1 VVALTPEQW
10 LVFALVVG
18 AFVAFAVE
26 SVPSGIAAVSVTVV
40 VTTIRGTVI

>member
-10 LVFALVVG
+10 LVLALIVG

-26 SVPSGIAAVSVTVV
+26 SVPSGIAAVSVAVVMATIGRTVV
-40 VTTIRGTVI
+40 